1 MDVEKQLL
9 LTTQACKNVSKTF
22 GITSV
27 EELKLMD
34 APGRQKQFPLS
45 DALKSLLKGQLGL
58 KNGHQHGSE
67 IKVAEHNFKHIKK
80 WERIR
85 SRCLP

>member
-1 MDVEKQLL
+1 VEKKLL
-9 LTTQACKNVSKTF
+9 LTTQACKNVSKPF
-22 GITSV
+22 GNTSV

-34 APGRQKQFPLS
+34 ASHRQKQFLLFG
-45 DALKSLLKGQLGL
+45 ALKNLLKGQLGL
-58 KNGHQHGSE
+58 KNGHQHSRE
-67 IKVAEHNFKHIKK
+67 IKVAEYNFKHIRK